1 MSVHNE
7 ALELKNKPMEKDA
20 PELEYQ
26 AITQDSLSMFLA
38 AIGGAILGMLL
49 TLLVLAIINGG
60 TLSFSGGE
68 RLSNFEAKLNRV
80 DENVGT
86 VSANLDVVTTQAQNI
101 ATQLATVE
109 SNLRNEM
116 NQQNGD
122 ITNLGASIATLDET
136 RQQFD
141 TFMNALSEALAGMQ
155 SAEGSK

>member
-7 ALELKNKPMEKDA
+7 ALEMKAKPMEKDA

-26 AITQDSLSMFLA
+26 AFTQDSLSTYFA

-49 TLLVLAIINGG
+49 TLLVLAVINGG

-68 RLSNFEAKLNRV
+68 RLTNFEAKLSRV

-86 VSANLDVVTTQAQNI
+86 VSENLGVVAVQAQNI

-109 SNLRNEM
+109 TDLRNEM
-116 NQQNGD
+116 NKQDGD
-122 ITNLGASIATLDET
+122 IANLGTSIATLDQT
-136 RQQFD
+136 KQQFD
-141 TFMNALSEALAGMQ
+141 AFMKALSVVMTDMQ
-155 SAEGSK
+155 SNESSK

>member
-7 ALELKNKPMEKDA
+7 ALEMKAKPMEKDA

-26 AITQDSLSMFLA
+26 AFTQDSLSTYFA

-49 TLLVLAIINGG
+49 TLLVLAVINGG

-68 RLSNFEAKLNRV
+68 RLTNFEAKLSRV

-86 VSANLDVVTTQAQNI
+86 VSENLGVVAVQAQNI

-109 SNLRNEM
+109 TDLRNEM
-116 NQQNGD
+116 NKQDGD
-122 ITNLGASIATLDET
+122 IANLGTSIATLDQT
-136 RQQFD
+136 KQQFD
-141 TFMNALSEALAGMQ
+141 AFMKALSVVMTDMQTEEAA
-155 SAEGSK
+155 

>member
-7 ALELKNKPMEKDA
+7 ALDLKNKPLEKDA

-68 RLSNFEAKLNRV
+68 RLTNFEAKLNRV

-86 VSANLDVVTTQAQNI
+86 VSANIDVVATQAQNI

-109 SNLRNEM
+109 TNLRNEM
-116 NQQNGD
+116 SQQDGD
-122 ITNLGASIATLDET
+122 IANLGASIATLDET

-141 TFMNALSEALAGMQ
+141 AFMKALSEAMAGMQ
-155 SAEGSK
+155 SATGGQ

>member
-7 ALELKNKPMEKDA
+7 ALEMKTKPMEKDA

-26 AITQDSLSMFLA
+26 AFTQDSLSTYFA

-49 TLLVLAIINGG
+49 TLLVLAVINGG

-68 RLSNFEAKLNRV
+68 RLTNFEAKLSRV

-86 VSANLDVVTTQAQNI
+86 VSENLGVVAVQAQNI

-109 SNLRNEM
+109 TDLRNEM
-116 NQQNGD
+116 NKQDGD
-122 ITNLGASIATLDET
+122 IANLGTSIATLDQT
-136 RQQFD
+136 KQQFD
-141 TFMNALSEALAGMQ
+141 AFMKALSVVMTDMQTEEAA
-155 SAEGSK
+155 K

>member
-7 ALELKNKPMEKDA
+7 ALEMKNKPLEKDA

-68 RLSNFEAKLNRV
+68 RLTTFEAKLQRV
-80 DENVGT
+80 DANVDT
-86 VSANLDVVTTQAQNI
+86 VSKNLDVVATQSQNI
-101 ATQLATVE
+101 ATQLSTVE
-109 SNLRNEM
+109 GNLRNELSK
-116 NQQNGD
+116 QDGD
-122 ITNLGASIATLDET
+122 ISNLSASIATLETT

-141 TFMNALSEALAGMQ
+141 AFTKALSEALAGMQ
-155 SAEGSK
+155 SK